1 MKSVDKEFIAELP
14 AVSSNLNGVQK
25 GRLNKKNLLAYLK
38 LKEKHK
44 EPFAVNQNGE
54 VNTSLV
60 SRICNFERQVFN
72 DNSKSKSKSKLRAEL
87 DRVVAL
93 VGTVVVKAKKSSNRD
108 DDDVK
113 SLTKQ
118 LNDEQRDNALAG
130 EKISG
135 LTAQVFEL
143 KQEIRR
149 LNKKSSEDHES
160 LESMI
165 ETGRRFSL

>member
-1 MKSVDKEFIAELP
+1 MKSVDEEFIAELP
-14 AVSSNLNGVQK
+14 PVGSNLNGVQK

-38 LKEKHK
+38 LKEKHE
-44 EPFAVNQNGE
+44 EPFAVNQYGE
-54 VNTSLV
+54 LNTSLV
-60 SRICNFERQVFN
+60 ADLCNFERQVI
-72 DNSKSKSKSKLRAEL
+72 KPKKKLRAEL

-118 LNDEQRDNALAG
+118 LNDEKRDNAIAA

-135 LTAQVFEL
+135 LTSQVFEL

>member
-1 MKSVDKEFIAELP
+1 MKSVDEEFIAELP
-14 AVSSNLNGVQK
+14 PEGSNLNGVQK

-38 LKEKHK
+38 LKEKYK

-72 DNSKSKSKSKLRAEL
+72 DKSKSKSKSREEL

-93 VGTVVVKAKKSSNRD
+93 VGTVVVKAKKPSNQLG
-108 DDDVK
+108 DDVK

-118 LNDEQRDNALAG
+118 LNDEKRDNGLAA

-135 LTAQVFEL
+135 LTKQIFEL
-143 KQEIRR
+143 KQEVRR

>member
-14 AVSSNLNGVQK
+14 PVGSNLNGVQK

-60 SRICNFERQVFN
+60 SRICNFERQVLK
-72 DNSKSKSKSKLRAEL
+72 DKSKSKEEL

-93 VGTVVVKAKKSSNRD
+93 VGTVVVKAKKPSNQL

-118 LNDEQRDNALAG
+118 LNDEKRDNAIAA

-135 LTAQVFEL
+135 LTSQVFEL
-143 KQEIRR
+143 KQEVRR

-165 ETGRRFSL
+165 ETGRRFTL

>member
-1 MKSVDKEFIAELP
+1 MKSVDEEFIAELP
-14 AVSSNLNGVQK
+14 PEGSNLNGVQK

-38 LKEKHK
+38 LKEKHE

-72 DNSKSKSKSKLRAEL
+72 DKSKTKSKLRAEL

-93 VGTVVVKAKKSSNRD
+93 VGTVVVSNR

-118 LNDEQRDNALAG
+118 LNDEKRDNGLAA
-130 EKISG
+130 EKIRG
-135 LTAQVFEL
+135 LTKQIFEL
-143 KQEIRR
+143 KQEVRR

>member
-1 MKSVDKEFIAELP
+1 MKSVDEEFIAELP
-14 AVSSNLNGVQK
+14 PEGSNLNGVQK

-38 LKEKHK
+38 LKEKHE

-72 DNSKSKSKSKLRAEL
+72 DKSKTKSKLRAEL

-108 DDDVK
+108 DDVK

-118 LNDEQRDNALAG
+118 LNDEKRDNGLAA

-135 LTAQVFEL
+135 LTKQIFEL
-143 KQEIRR
+143 KQEVRR